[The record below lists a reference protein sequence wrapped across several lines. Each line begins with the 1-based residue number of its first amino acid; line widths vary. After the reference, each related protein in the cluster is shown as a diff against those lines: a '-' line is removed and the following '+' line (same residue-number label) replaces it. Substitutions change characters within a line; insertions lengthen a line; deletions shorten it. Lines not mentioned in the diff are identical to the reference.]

1 MGGAVPSQAQAGVY
15 SAVMHF
21 LKAVEAAG
29 SDAGGAVM
37 ATMKELPVDDVFADN
52 ATLREDGRLMK
63 DLFLVE
69 VKAPAEVTGE
79 WDLLKVVRRVPAAE
93 IIRPLEEGGCPM
105 VERS

>member
-37 ATMKELPVDDVFADN
+37 ATMKLPVDDVFADN
-52 ATLREDGRLMK
+52 AKLREDGRLMK

-79 WDLLKVVRRVPAAE
+79 WDLLKVIRRVPAAE
-93 IIRPLEEGGCPM
+93 IVRPLEEGGCPL
-105 VERS
+105 VEKS